1 MSGFLDFIQGKKT
14 YIVAIV
20 LAVFNVGC
28 AVGWW
33 TPDNAVWEAV
43 NAVLVALGLGAI
55 KSAVKKSGP
64 PV

>member
-1 MSGFLDFIQGKKT
+1 MKGFMDWLQGKKT
-14 YIVAIV
+14 YIVAV
-20 LAVFNVGC
+20 ALAIFNVGS

-33 TPDNAVWEAV
+33 TPDNAIWEAI

-64 PV
+64 